1 VARRLILVHPEDRR
15 RRLRRLAWPTKFL
28 YGRSMDLKAA
38 CVIGWPVEHSR
49 SPLIHE
55 YWIRQF
61 GLQAAYR
68 REAVPPDRF
77 AEFVAHL
84 AERGYVGANV
94 TVPHKEAALELSK
107 PDALAQAV
115 GAANTLWLDD
125 GVLRATNTD
134 VEGFVA
140 SLDAGV
146 PGWAES
152 LESAVVLG
160 AGGAAR
166 AIVFGLIERG
176 VRHIHVANR
185 SLERADALRR
195 RFGDRVVPSGWER
208 RNDLLAGAGLV
219 VNTTTLGMTGQP
231 PLEIHLAP
239 LAASA
244 VVADIVYAPLVT
256 PLLAAARARGLRT
269 VDGLGMLMHQAAGA
283 FVRFFGLRPQVTQGL
298 RTLVEAD
305 LMRQK
310 RP

>member
-1 VARRLILVHPEDRR
+1 MVR
-15 RRLRRLAWPTKFL
+15 
-28 YGRSMDLKAA
+28 KAA

-61 GLQAAYR
+61 GLEAEYR

-77 AEFVAHL
+77 ADFVAHL
-84 AERGYVGANV
+84 ADHGYVGANV
-94 TVPHKEAALELSK
+94 TVPHKEAALELSR

-115 GAANTLWLDD
+115 GAANTLWLDE

-140 SLDAGV
+140 SLDAGA
-146 PGWAES
+146 PDWAEN

-208 RNDLLAGAGLV
+208 RNDLLAGAGLL
-219 VNTTTLGMTGQP
+219 VNTTTLGMAGQP
-231 PLEIHLAP
+231 PLEIDLAP

-256 PLLAAARARGLRT
+256 PMLAAARARGLRT